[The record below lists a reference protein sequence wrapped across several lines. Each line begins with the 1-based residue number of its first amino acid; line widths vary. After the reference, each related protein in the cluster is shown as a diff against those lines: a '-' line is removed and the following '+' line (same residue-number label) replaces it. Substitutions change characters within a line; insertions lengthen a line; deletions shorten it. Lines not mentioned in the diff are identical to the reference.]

1 MQLIVTLKDG
11 SEHALQI
18 FLLEECGIYK
28 NTFFIE
34 GGKKGRI
41 EFPIESLSSFRLE
54 SSTGRIW
61 EGYESVLNPAIMIL
75 TQLLP

>member
-1 MQLIVTLKDG
+1 MHLIVTLKDG
-11 SEHALQI
+11 SEHSLQI
-18 FLLEECGIYK
+18 FMLQECGIYK

-34 GGKKGRI
+34 GKKKGRI
-41 EFPIESLSSFRLE
+41 EFPIESLSSFRVE

-61 EGYESVLNPAIMIL
+61 EGYETLLNPAILIL